1 MPRVSELE
9 EQFKD
14 RKDVVFVKVNVND
27 DLKRWKDFVA
37 KRSLTGMNLFADEE
51 RSAELRK
58 AYNFNGIPHFVLIG
72 KDGRLIDANAGPD
85 ERTGVKIRAALGD

>member
-1 MPRVSELE
+1 
-9 EQFKD
+9 
-14 RKDVVFVKVNVND
+14 
-27 DLKRWKDFVA
+27 
-37 KRSLTGMNLFADEE
+37 MNLFADEE

-58 AYNFNGIPHFVLIG
+58 AYNFNGIPHFVLNG